1 MDLNRLLKLLDV
13 LCASLPERSLR
24 LAVPLLPLLRSG
36 VNLNDLLASTVTIV
50 ERMSNVGELK
60 GFRTRG
66 GKTARSL
73 V

>member
-1 MDLNRLLKLLDV
+1 MDLNRLLELLDV
-13 LCASLPERSLR
+13 LRASLSERSLC
-24 LAVPLLPLLRSG
+24 LAVPLLPFLRSG
-36 VNLNDLLASTVTIV
+36 VDLNGLLATTATMV